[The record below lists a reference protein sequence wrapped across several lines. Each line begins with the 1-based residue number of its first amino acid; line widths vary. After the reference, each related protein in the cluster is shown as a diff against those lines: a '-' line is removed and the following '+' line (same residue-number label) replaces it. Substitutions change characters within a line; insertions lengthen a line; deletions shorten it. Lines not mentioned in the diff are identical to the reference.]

1 MATPFASSGLP
12 EPVPVLEEAYTFER
26 TDGGVVTSV
35 VEVVHSP
42 DGKLIAA
49 ADRKHLN
56 IWRASDGERVAS
68 KLIYNHDYA
77 NLGLEWTTD
86 SQHLVIYQDSA
97 WANTPSITAIP
108 ISDWDYREKHAEIE
122 MGVSDVR
129 SINDSSI
136 IFADVNNIISLWTIN
151 EESLDRGISYLSDG
165 IPGCID
171 ISPDKS
177 MAIVGVELSEGYS
190 AVLLSLDNMTEI
202 TRWNQTNPIS

>member
-12 EPVPVLEEAYTFER
+12 EPVPVIEEAYTFER

-86 SQHLVIYQDSA
+86 SQHLIIYQDSA

-122 MGVSDVR
+122 MGVSDVK
-129 SINDSSI
+129 SINDSLI

-151 EESLDRGISYLSDG
+151 EESLDRGISYSSDG
-165 IPGCID
+165 TPGCID

-177 MAIVGVELSEGYS
+177 MAIVGV
-190 AVLLSLDNMTEI
+190 
-202 TRWNQTNPIS
+202 

>member
-1 MATPFASSGLP
+1 MNRGMCLAIIALVMATPFASSGLP
-12 EPVPVLEEAYTFER
+12 EPVPVIEEAYTFER

-42 DGKLIAA
+42 DGTLIAA

-86 SQHLVIYQDSA
+86 SQHLIIYQDSA

-108 ISDWDYREKHAEIE
+108 VSDWDYREKHAEIE
-122 MGVSDVR
+122 MGVSDVK

-136 IFADVNNIISLWTIN
+136 ISCNLWLMIYRFIN
-151 EESLDRGISYLSDG
+151 QSIRING
-165 IPGCID
+165 P
-171 ISPDKS
+171 
-177 MAIVGVELSEGYS
+177 
-190 AVLLSLDNMTEI
+190 
-202 TRWNQTNPIS
+202 